1 MEWQY
6 IKYFMDIISTY
17 PSLLS
22 VVMHIQVMAL
32 VTTVPSVELQ
42 YQLQEM
48 LFLTAVLNRFYQSGA
63 KPNLVAKILAT
74 KFGVFCDMYNAFKN
88 MFDMSLMIMY

>member
-6 IKYFMDIISTY
+6 RKYLMDIISTY

-22 VVMHIQVMAL
+22 VAMHIQVMAL

-48 LFLTAVLNRFYQSGA
+48 LFLTVSG
-63 KPNLVAKILAT
+63 
-74 KFGVFCDMYNAFKN
+74 FE
-88 MFDMSLMIMY
+88 